1 MFLKKLVKTFFKS
14 KICIECIV
22 ITREYK
28 IENEKKKTR
37 RNPNY

>member
-28 IENEKKKTR
+28 IENEKKDKKK
-37 RNPNY
+37 PKV